1 MKKLSLAILFISVT
15 QALSAQFYYNDLL
28 QHQQHLD
35 RHKQYKTQKVTRI
48 EARSSADQDA
58 PGVEPLMVEQSYNT
72 SYSQLKSRASNVTGK
87 SATTNYYNPQ
97 GLLYKTVDSSEASV
111 TTYDYQYQEG
121 NQLVRIMSTSVPMGQ
136 KIKTI
141 ETHQWIYDSTG
152 KPVKMIRVRDQYDS
166 SEIAL
171 HYDAQGRVADEQ
183 IYRKAV
189 GGEKTFYYY
198 DDAGRLTDIVRY
210 QEKLG
215 KLMPD
220 FTFDYDGE
228 GRLLQMMVV
237 QNGGMNYQTW
247 RYAYN
252 TQGFLRTESCYN
264 REKKLVG
271 KVEYTYEL
279 KR

>member
-1 MKKLSLAILFISVT
+1 MKKLSLAILFITVT
-15 QALSAQFYYNDLL
+15 QALSAQFYYNDLV
-28 QHQQHLD
+28 QHQQHLE
-35 RHKQYKTQKVTRI
+35 RHKLYKAQKVTRI
-48 EARSSADQDA
+48 EARSSGEQDA
-58 PGVEPLMVEQSYNT
+58 PGVEPLIVEQSYNP

-97 GLLYKTVDSSEASV
+97 GLLYKTVDSSDASV

-121 NQLVRIMSTSVPMGQ
+121 SHLSRITSTSVPIGQ
-136 KIKTI
+136 KTKTI

-152 KPVKMIRVRDQYDS
+152 KPVKMIRIRDQYDS

-171 HYDAQGRVADEQ
+171 HYDPQGRVADEQ
-183 IYRKAV
+183 IFRRAV
-189 GGEKTFYYY
+189 AGEKTFYYY
-198 DDAGRLTDIVRY
+198 DDGGRLTDIVRY
-210 QEKLG
+210 QDKLG

-220 FTFDYDGE
+220 FTFDHDGE

-252 TQGFLRTESCYN
+252 AQGLLRSESCYN
-264 REKKLVG
+264 REKKLIG

>member
-1 MKKLSLAILFISVT
+1 MKKLSFAILFITVA

-35 RHKQYKTQKVTRI
+35 RHKIYKAQKVTRI

-58 PGVEPLMVEQSYNT
+58 PGVEPLIVEQTYNA
-72 SYSQLKSRASNVTGK
+72 SYSQLKSRTSNVTGK
-87 SATTNYYNPQ
+87 SAITNYYNPQ
-97 GLLYKTVDSSEASV
+97 GLLYKTVDSSDASV

-121 NQLVRIMSTSVPMGQ
+121 NRVARITSTSIPIGQ

-141 ETHQWIYDSTG
+141 ETHQWVYDTTG
-152 KPVKMIRVRDQYDS
+152 KAMKMIRIRDQYDS
-166 SEIAL
+166 SEITL
-171 HYDAQGRVADEQ
+171 QYDAQGRVAEEQ
-183 IYRKAV
+183 VMRKGVA
-189 GGEKTFYYY
+189 GEKTYYYY
-198 DDAGRLTDIVRY
+198 DDAGRLTDIVRF

-228 GRLLQMMVV
+228 GRLSQMMVV
-237 QNGGMNYQTW
+237 QNGGVSYQIW

-252 TQGFLRTESCYN
+252 AESLLRTETCYN

-271 KVEYTYEL
+271 KVEYTYEF